1 MRTGIYTGGCQG
13 LPQTG
18 MAPLVHDGTAVAWH
32 TTWVL
37 VLLVTDRYG
46 SKLQVVM
53 THHKPYPEIDS
64 LH

>member
-1 MRTGIYTGGCQG
+1 MRAGIDTDGYQD

-18 MAPLVHDGTAVAWH
+18 MTPLVHDETTVAWH

-37 VLLVTDRYG
+37 VLLVMNRHG
-46 SKLQVVM
+46 SKLQVVI
-53 THHKPYPEIDS
+53 THHKPHPEIDS